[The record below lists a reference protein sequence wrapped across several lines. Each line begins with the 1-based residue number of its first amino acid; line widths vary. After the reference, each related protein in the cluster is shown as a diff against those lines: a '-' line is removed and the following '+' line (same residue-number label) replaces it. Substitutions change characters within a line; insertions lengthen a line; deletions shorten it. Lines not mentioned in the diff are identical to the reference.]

1 MSAVAVNGA
10 AAAGAWASAG
20 AAATSAASPA
30 TAATF
35 EIRQS
40 ISCIPSKC
48 VIVLLA
54 GADSHGALD
63 IDYEDLAVADRA
75 GVGGL
80 LDGLDDAV
88 GVVGGDDHLD
98 PDFGHEVG
106 FIFGTAI
113 DFRVALLPAVTARL
127 RDGEALD
134 IDRPQRLPHLV
145 ELVRLD
151 DCKHEFHSE
160 APHFQNDTPSDA
172 TTPAPAMLRPLGLKR
187 DLLV

>member
-20 AAATSAASPA
+20 AAATSAASPV

-40 ISCIPSKC
+40 ISCTPSKS
-48 VIVLLA
+48 VVVLVT
-54 GADSHGALD
+54 GADPHGAFD
-63 IDYEDLAVADRA
+63 IDDEDLAVADRA
-75 GVGGL
+75 GVCGL
-80 LDGLDDAV
+80 LDRLDDTIRII
-88 GVVGGDDHLD
+88 GGDDHLD
-98 PDFGHEVG
+98 PDLGHEVG

-113 DFRVALLPAVTARL
+113 DFGVALLSAVTARL

-134 IDRPQRLPHLV
+134 VDRPKRLPHLV

-172 TTPAPAMLRPLGLKR
+172 TTPAPAMLRPLGL
-187 DLLV
+187 

>member
-30 TAATF
+30 TPATF

-40 ISCIPSKC
+40 ISCTPSKS

-54 GADSHGALD
+54 GADPHGALD
-63 IDYEDLAVADRA
+63 IDDEDLAVADRA
-75 GVGGL
+75 SAGGL
-80 LDGLDDAV
+80 LDRFDDAV
-88 GVVGGDDHLD
+88 RIIGGDHHLD
-98 PDFGHEVG
+98 PDLGHEVR

-113 DFRVALLPAVTARL
+113 DFVVALLPAVATRL
-127 RDGEALD
+127 RDGETLD
-134 IDRPQRLPHLV
+134 VDRPKRLPYLV

-172 TTPAPAMLRPLGLKR
+172 TTPAPAMLRPLGL
-187 DLLV
+187 